1 MSNNN
6 DAKTPNV
13 DGEPKFGTKDEEIAF
28 LRNKLDEIQLEF
40 QEFQDSSRELELE
53 CETQIKQLEKRND
66 DLQYRLSRL
75 EDENEQIKTKHHG
88 YTTETQL
95 KLNEYQ
101 QQISELTSI
110 NDRLTSYIRELEQN
124 NDDLERAQ
132 RALAASLEDFEG
144 KLNQEI
150 ERNVLLENEIS
161 EKKELECV
169 VQRLKEEARDLRH
182 ELIAKKNSTDLN
194 KKRQSISLDAT
205 ATTTSATTLSQT
217 TQTTT
222 ISNGDSC
229 SSGSTLTA
237 VSSSNQSSTDSKSP
251 SQTQPTSPRPA
262 MVMPTSSRI
271 SALNIVSDL
280 LRKVSALESKL
291 VINKQVG

>member
-1 MSNNN
+1 MTSNIALI
-6 DAKTPNV
+6 DAQQTKA
-13 DGEPKFGTKDEEIAF
+13 DDEPKFGTKDEEIAY

-66 DLQYRLSRL
+66 DLQFRLSRL
-75 EDENEQIKTKHHG
+75 EDENEQIKAKHNG

-101 QQISELTSI
+101 QQISEQSSI
-110 NDRLTSYIRELEQN
+110 NNRLTSYIRELEQS

-132 RALAASLEDFEG
+132 RALTASLEDFESR
-144 KLNQEI
+144 LNQEI

-182 ELIAKKNSTDLN
+182 ELIAKRNSSDPN
-194 KKRQSISLDAT
+194 KKRQSVVSIGTPARVK
-205 ATTTSATTLSQT
+205 
-217 TQTTT
+217 
-222 ISNGDSC
+222 SN
-229 SSGSTLTA
+229 
-237 VSSSNQSSTDSKSP
+237 VSSSSTSDPTVCNQQACQADTQSSRSLSP
-251 SQTQPTSPRPA
+251 SSEPTSAQEASPRPA
-262 MVMPTSSRI
+262 MVMSPSSRI
-271 SALNIVSDL
+271 TALNIVSNL
-280 LRKVSALESKL
+280 LRKVSALESKS
-291 VINKQVG
+291 INNNNKKT

>member
-1 MSNNN
+1 MSTNN
-6 DAKTPNV
+6 DMNTPPTNAD
-13 DGEPKFGTKDEEIAF
+13 DGEPKFASKDEEIVY
-28 LRNKLDEIQLEF
+28 LRNKLKETHAEF

-66 DLQYRLSRL
+66 DLQHRLSRL
-75 EDENEQIKTKHHG
+75 EDENDLLKTKHNG

-101 QQISELTSI
+101 QQISELSSI
-110 NDRLTSYIRELEQN
+110 NNRLTSYIRELEQN

-132 RALAASLEDFEG
+132 RALEASLEDFEG

-182 ELIAKKNSTDLN
+182 ELIAKRNSSSDPG
-194 KKRQSISLDAT
+194 KQRQSSASSLEPT
-205 ATTTSATTLSQT
+205 
-217 TQTTT
+217 
-222 ISNGDSC
+222 SNG
-229 SSGSTLTA
+229 SS
-237 VSSSNQSSTDSKSP
+237 DRI
-251 SQTQPTSPRPA
+251 TSPNASQASNDQPPDKSAPPSASPEQAATRPA
-262 MVMPTSSRI
+262 MVMSPSSRI
-271 SALNIVSDL
+271 TALNIVSDL
-280 LRKVSALESKL
+280 LGKVRALESKL
-291 VINKQVG
+291 VISTATTTTHKEVG